1 MNENKANSFFYIF
14 IISHLFIWTLIPFF
28 SNINLPLDTIEALAW
43 GSNLDWGF
51 EKHPPLSALAVEII
65 FSFFGNNDWAY
76 YLLSQICVIIAFI
89 YVWKFSKLI
98 LKNNTYAL
106 FSILLL
112 ECLYFYNFTTP
123 EFNVNVCQ
131 LPFWA
136 LTVFYTYK
144 ALFNRKKSDFALMGI
159 FMGLGFLTKYLFIY
173 LILAIKII
181 FILKIIKEKKFYFK
195 YFIPGLIF
203 IALTLPHFVWLFENN
218 FVTINYAFQR
228 TGIQESTFI
237 TNLKNPF
244 IFILK
249 QIGIIVPLIFLFY
262 LLIDK
267 KKFDFSK
274 LKTNHFLL
282 SINLIP
288 IILILLTS
296 VLTGAK
302 IRTMWLTPFYLF
314 IGVLIVYLFQLVLLK
329 KNYNKFFIMFCFF
342 FFLSPS
348 IYAYVSISNDFKR
361 TDYEGR
367 EIANLVQRKWDQ
379 NFKNKISI
387 VVGDEWYAGNL
398 SYHLESR
405 PKWFNTIENNLE
417 IINSQTGVI
426 YTGNPKILKKSC
438 PGIYGTIR
446 PVGYCMIGLK

>member
-1 MNENKANSFFYIF
+1 MNENKAKSFFYIF

-144 ALFNRKKSDFALMGI
+144 ALFYRKKSDFALMGI

-262 LLIDK
+262 FLIDK
-267 KKFDFSK
+267 KKINFSK
-274 LKTNHFLL
+274 LKANHFLL

-379 NFKNKISI
+379 NFRNKISI

-405 PKWFNTIENNLE
+405 PKWFNTIENNLK

>member
-1 MNENKANSFFYIF
+1 MNKNKANSFFYIF
-14 IISHLFIWTLIPFF
+14 ITSHLFIWTLIPFF

-98 LKNNTYAL
+98 FKNNTYSL

-112 ECLYFYNFTTP
+112 LSLYFYNFTTP

-136 LTVFYTYK
+136 LTVFYSYK
-144 ALFNRKKSDFALMGI
+144 ALFNQKKSDFALMGI
-159 FMGLGFLTKYLFIY
+159 FMSLGFLTKYLFIY

-181 FILKIIKEKKFYFK
+181 FILKIIKEKKFYLK

-249 QIGIIVPLIFLFY
+249 QIGIIAPLIFLFY
-262 LLIDK
+262 LLIEK
-267 KKFDFSK
+267 KKFNFSK
-274 LKTNHFLL
+274 FKKNHFLL
-282 SINLIP
+282 FINLIP

-314 IGVLIVYLFQLVLLK
+314 IGVLIVYSFQLVLLK
-329 KNYNKFFIMFCFF
+329 KNYNKFLIMFCFF
-342 FFLSPS
+342 FLLSPS
-348 IYAYVSISNDFKR
+348 IYAYISISNDFKR

-379 NFKNKISI
+379 NFRNKISI

-405 PKWFNTIENNLE
+405 PKWFNTIENNLK